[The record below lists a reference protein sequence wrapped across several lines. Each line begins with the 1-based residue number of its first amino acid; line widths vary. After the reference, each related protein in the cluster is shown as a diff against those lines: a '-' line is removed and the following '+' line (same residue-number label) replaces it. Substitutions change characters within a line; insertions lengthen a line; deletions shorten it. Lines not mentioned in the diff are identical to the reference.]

1 MPMQS
6 MVLQSIRWIVYT
18 TVPAKGN
25 IDISHTKTLAEQFFN
40 GQLSLHVAYADYH
53 VNIIWFNCFR
63 PVLTCFFYICFHF
76 SSLPMLLLWITFTM
90 LISRSMFLFRCF
102 FCQRWSCSFCS
113 CSLQLKMLLFD
124 HYFCGWSFMLMTIFR
139 MVYFDDGLVNFW

>member
-53 VNIIWFNCFR
+53 FFADAVTLNNIHDVNLPFNV
-63 PVLTCFFYICFHF
+63 PV
-76 SSLPMLLLWITFTM
+76 
-90 LISRSMFLFRCF
+90 RCF
-102 FCQRWSCSFCS
+102 FCQR
-113 CSLQLKMLLFD
+113 
-124 HYFCGWSFMLMTIFR
+124 
-139 MVYFDDGLVNFW
+139 